1 MTVARNKP
9 KTRKLLAMSPVFV
22 NHTVET
28 FTPTESGAIATHIH
42 ECCRAA
48 MEQGYEPTVVSI
60 GCKAEPFGDVRTL
73 IIDAPRIPEN
83 RILVK
88 VLRAERKFT
97 GWRHLRQRTHAG
109 NVARVV
115 HEKGIER
122 RPIILHNDPEL
133 VIYLRER
140 FPQAFII
147 HHFHNQIPMAKRL
160 LQRFREAVNV
170 VTAVS
175 RFTGKWVE
183 ETYGL
188 RQDSVQT
195 IYNGVDI
202 EAFQPPRRKPD
213 GLPVIN
219 FVGRT
224 GIEKAPDLVL
234 KAALKLAERTQAF
247 RVQLLGSNHWHKFER
262 DDYQKELDR
271 LTAELEKAGVSV
283 HRPGHIA
290 RADLPGLLGQAHINV
305 VPSRWDE
312 PFALTILEG
321 MACGLASVVSRT
333 GGAPEVVGDAGL
345 MFERDSVEGLA
356 EHLGALLMDDDLRA
370 GYARKARER
379 AAQLTWEKTWAGYRA
394 AIGNQ

>member
-1 MTVARNKP
+1 MTVARSKS
-9 KTRKLLAMSPVFV
+9 KTRKLLAMSPVFI

-48 MEQGYEPTVVSI
+48 ADEDFEPVVISVN
-60 GCKAEPFGDVRTL
+60 CKAEPFGDVRTVL
-73 IIDAPRIPEN
+73 LDAPRIPSN
-83 RILVK
+83 K
-88 VLRAERKFT
+88 VVLKLLRAERKLA
-97 GWRHLRQRTHAG
+97 GWRHLRQQVHAG
-109 NVARVV
+109 NVVRALA
-115 HEKGIER
+115 EGGLER
-122 RPIILHNDPEL
+122 RPIILHNDPEM

-140 FPQAFII
+140 FPQAFLI
-147 HHFHNQIPMAKRL
+147 HHFHNQICMARRNHA
-160 LQRFREAVNV
+160 RFRESVNV

-183 ETYGL
+183 DIYGL
-188 RQDSVQT
+188 RKDSVQT

-202 EAFQPPRRKPD
+202 EAFQPPRRTPD

-224 GIEKAPDLVL
+224 GIETAPDLLL
-234 KAALKLAERTQAF
+234 KAAAKLAEKTRAF
-247 RVQLLGSNHWHKFER
+247 RVQLLGSNHWHKYEK

-271 LTAELEKAGVSV
+271 LTADVEKAGVEVS
-283 HRPGHIA
+283 RPGHIA
-290 RADLPGLLGQAHINV
+290 RADLPALLGKAHINV

-333 GGAPEVVGDAGL
+333 GGAPEVVGNAGL
-345 MFERDSVEGLA
+345 LFERDSVEGLA
-356 EHLGALLMDDDLRA
+356 AHLRALLLDDDLRA
-370 GYARKARER
+370 GYSRKARKR
-379 AAQLTWEKTWAGYRA
+379 AEQLTWEKTWEGFRA
-394 AIGNQ
+394 AIGN